1 MSNED
6 ALKNY
11 ETLSNMGIAR
21 FDEIRDY
28 SLFTEKDLDVLK
40 IYYQRKE
47 GSLLPRRKVFKF
59 PKNAKIFTEAS
70 TGSTHE
76 LRQLSPTIRHAVEE
90 LDKLL
95 GGKKEKTDH
104 KDMIERRL
112 NQLESE
118 VKSNVAEIRA
128 LLERL

>member
-1 MSNED
+1 MS
-6 ALKNY
+6 NY
-11 ETLSNMGIAR
+11 ETLSNMGIVR

-28 SLFTEKDLDVLK
+28 ALFTERDLDVLK

-59 PKNAKIFTEAS
+59 PKNTKAFKESS

-90 LDKLL
+90 LDELL
-95 GGKKEKTDH
+95 GGKKEKTNN
-104 KDMIERRL
+104 KEMIERRL
-112 NQLESE
+112 NQLEAE
-118 VKSNVAEIRA
+118 VKSNVAEIHA